1 MTTYVTRRLFDRG
14 HRPGRRTPVG
24 VCAALALL
32 VAWASAGAADWPTGR
47 GNPERTGNLDD
58 RAGPAAPKVL
68 WVYKALE
75 HFIASPVPG
84 ADALYVSGLGTF
96 NTGNFHGLALA
107 DGAADRLLWTKTAP
121 YVTRPVVCAPAMA
134 EGLVVFGDGMHQTDG
149 AVLYCL
155 RAKGGRPVWQLPV
168 PGKLVHLEGSPT
180 IDKGRVFIGGGDAGV
195 LCVDLKR
202 VVLDGQEQDLAAV
215 MALMDKRWAEL
226 LAKYDEDRKKD
237 PTFAVPPGDEALP
250 KPAPK
255 VLWQKGQGAWHVD
268 APVAVVGDRVL
279 VASAYLDEEKI
290 GKRSLLCLN
299 AADGNVVWEVP
310 LKINPWAGPTVAG
323 NLVLVGCSTI
333 RFDAKRIQGA
343 RGEVVAVDLAGG
355 QVKWRQDIPG
365 GVLAPVAVKNGLAV
379 FAATDGKVRACD
391 AATGAPKWVYDGEAA
406 FFAGPAV
413 AGGVVYAANLKAV
426 LHAIGLADGK
436 RLWTLDVAGHPH
448 VQAPGMVFASPVVHA
463 GQIYLATCNLEG
475 QNAEQPCAVVCLS
488 DKAGTPQVEAVA
500 AVAVDKQKR
509 TVTVPCRVA
518 PRKLPTLK
526 EIYPLEVVATYPAP
540 RGQKAHE
547 TVVTFDVRPTDVH
560 QALESLGL
568 KPGKPAR
575 GGEGAASGPE
585 VGIYLEFTGITG
597 TRRVVPIEKVL
608 VDGRTGKPM
617 PPLKWYFTGSAMRQ
631 VDPDKPDKVY
641 GADLAGTLISLF
653 PVTDETVFQTN
664 LTMEEERLLSLE
676 TNKNVLPE
684 EGTAATLIIEVK

>member
-1 MTTYVTRRLFDRG
+1 M
-14 HRPGRRTPVG
+14 G
-24 VCAALALL
+24 VCAALVLL
-32 VAWASAGAADWPTGR
+32 VAWASAGAAAWPTGR

-58 RAGPAAPKVL
+58 RPGPAAPKVL

-84 ADALYVSGLGTF
+84 AGALYVSGLGTF

-107 DGAADRLLWTKTAP
+107 DTVADRVLWTKTAP
-121 YVTRPVVCAPAMA
+121 YVTRPVVCAPAVA

-155 RAKGGRPVWQLPV
+155 RADGGRPVWQLPV

-215 MALMDKRWAEL
+215 KALMDKRWAEL
-226 LAKYDEDRKKD
+226 LAKFDEDRKKD

-279 VASAYLDEEKI
+279 VASSYLDEEKI
-290 GKRSLLCLN
+290 GKRALLCLN

-333 RFDAKRIQGA
+333 RFDTKRIQDA

-355 QVKWRQDIPG
+355 QVKWRKDIPG
-365 GVLAPVAVKNGLAV
+365 GVLASVAVKNGLAV

-391 AATGAPKWVYDGEAA
+391 AATGAPKWVYDGGAA

-413 AGGVVYAANLKAV
+413 AGGVVYAANLKAA

-436 RLWTLDVAGHPH
+436 RLWTLDVGGHPH
-448 VQAPGMVFASPVVHA
+448 VQAPGMIFASPVVHG

-475 QNAEQPCAVVCLS
+475 RSVEQPCAVVCLS
-488 DKAGTPQVEAVA
+488 DKAGAVQVGGVA

-509 TVTVPCRVA
+509 TVAVPCKVA
-518 PRKLPTLK
+518 PRRLPTLK
-526 EIYPLEVVATYPAP
+526 DIYPLEVVATYPSP

-547 TVVTFDVRPTDVH
+547 TVVTFDVRPTEVH

-575 GGEGAASGPE
+575 GGEGTASGPE
-585 VGIYLEFTGITG
+585 VSIYLEFTGITG
-597 TRRVVPIEKVL
+597 TRRRIPIEKVL

-664 LTMEEERLLSLE
+664 LTMEEERLLGLE

-684 EGTAATLIIEVK
+684 EGTVATLIIEVK